1 MKILLK
7 IAVWL
12 LVFAA
17 VLLIRFPY
25 ESVLSHA
32 MSNLEADTGIVV
44 NWEDAKVGLGSMRM
58 KGLSVS
64 IPSGSRFQA
73 DKAAVSVIKGGMRI
87 RFTQND
93 PASILK
99 KALELSEAESVS
111 PSMIAPDEP
120 GTASLKAAAP
130 SVLSFES
137 DNLVVN
143 TGSKSLQ
150 AIILSGN
157 LDIVNSEGKGVIN
170 LKVPSLKIDA
180 LPIPLQNI
188 EIGSTVTMSPVKAKK
203 NKSKNKSNKKKNK
216 KKQEETEPETDTE
229 STSFKIVNKI
239 TLFNDQATGEGIV
252 TMITSPRGDSP
263 SLNGELELKTKM
275 LGTHKVRIGGT
286 WANPEWNLAGANQ
299 Q

>member
-32 MSNLEADTGIVV
+32 MSNLEADSGIVV

-87 RFTQND
+87 KFTQND

-99 KALELSEAESVS
+99 KALDLSEAESIS
-111 PSMIAPDEP
+111 PSMLAPDEP

-137 DNLVVN
+137 ENLVVN
-143 TGSKSLQ
+143 TGSNSLQ

-157 LDIVNSEGKGVIN
+157 LDLANSEGKGVIN
-170 LKVPSLKIDA
+170 LKVPYLKIDA

-203 NKSKNKSNKKKNK
+203 NKSKSSKKKNN
-216 KKQEETEPETDTE
+216 KKQEETEPEAETE
-229 STSFKIVNKI
+229 SASFKIVNKI

>member
-12 LVFAA
+12 LVFAV

-32 MSNLEADTGIVV
+32 MAKLEADSGIVV
-44 NWEDAKVGLGSMRM
+44 NWQDAQVGLGSMKM

-73 DKAAVSVIKGGMRI
+73 DKAAVSVIKGGMKI
-87 RFTQND
+87 KFTQND
-93 PASILK
+93 PTAILK
-99 KALELSEAESVS
+99 QTLNLSEAESIS
-111 PSMIAPDEP
+111 PSMIPPDEP
-120 GTASLKAAAP
+120 GTASLRAAAP

-137 DNLVVN
+137 ENLVVD

-150 AIILSGN
+150 AIVLSGN
-157 LDIVNSEGKGVIN
+157 MNIVNYEGKGVIN
-170 LKVPSLKIDA
+170 LKVPYLKIDA

-188 EIGSTVTMSPVKAKK
+188 EIGSTVTMTPVKGK
-203 NKSKNKSNKKKNK
+203 NNQIKPSKKKNVK
-216 KKQEETEPETDTE
+216 KKNQETEAEETGTE
-229 STSFKIVNKI
+229 RTSFKIVNKI

-263 SLNGELELKTKM
+263 SLNGEIELKTKT